1 LKPPARD
8 WTTAKPASDSAPHI
22 PNYLFPAIISTCCF
36 FGMPFGIVAIIYAVQ
51 VNRKAA
57 AGNLQGA
64 INASQKAKKWL
75 ITAIL
80 VGLLGGIVSGILQ
93 LVSGLSGK

>member
-8 WTTAKPASDSAPHI
+8 WTTRTPSPDSVPHI

-36 FGMPFGIVAIIYAVQ
+36 FGMPFGVVSIIYAVQ

-75 ITAIL
+75 VTAIL
-80 VGLLGGIVSGILQ
+80 VGLLSGIISGILQ
-93 LVSGLSGK
+93 LVSGLPGK